1 MAVIGTAETLTE
13 ISCMNDYE
21 INMDDEL
28 DDEQVLFSFDVGM
41 DSDEDGELT
50 ADSNGETLWG
60 FTVMADPAD
69 DKAA

>member
-1 MAVIGTAETLTE
+1 
-13 ISCMNDYE
+13 MNDYD

-28 DDEQVLFSFDVGM
+28 DDEQVLFSFDEEM
-41 DSDEDGELT
+41 DIDEDGELT

-60 FTVMADPAD
+60 FTVMVEDAD

>member
-1 MAVIGTAETLTE
+1 
-13 ISCMNDYE
+13 MNYYD

-28 DDEQVLFSFDVGM
+28 DDEQVLFSFDEEM
-41 DSDEDGELT
+41 DIDEDGELT

-60 FTVMADPAD
+60 FTVMVEDAD